1 MVKECQT
8 LLYDFSLQAQ
18 HPDRWQWQ
26 PNPDRGYSVCGAY
39 QLLTSQQSI
48 VLDVAEDLI
57 RHNQIHLKVSI
68 FAWRLLHDRLP
79 TKVNLVARGIIYP
92 DSHFLCIRLRRG

>member
-1 MVKECQT
+1 MFSLGWEVGGEAWVWRRQLWEEKMVKECQA
-8 LLYDFSLQAQ
+8 LLHDFSLQAQ

-26 PNPDRGYSVCGAY
+26 PDPDRGYSVCGAY

-57 RHNQIHLKVSI
+57 RHNQTPLKVSI
-68 FAWRLLHDRLP
+68 SL
-79 TKVNLVARGIIYP
+79 G
-92 DSHFLCIRLRRG
+92 DSYVIGCPQK